1 MTTLVRRPH
10 GRAAGLL
17 GVGPW
22 QLFLRFATIA
32 AIAVT
37 GAFGAIATLGF
48 LAAVGIAQ
56 QPACAA
62 DFPQP
67 TGYVNDFGDVLNG
80 TERARLET
88 ILTAVDRELGVQIAV
103 VTQPNLGGEDYVDY
117 ANRLYS
123 AWGIGGKQSNRGLLI
138 LNALEE
144 RKIKIE
150 VGYGLEGVLPD
161 GRVGRI
167 LDADV
172 VPYLRAGRYGQAYLS
187 AVRATMR
194 PVLEDMNR
202 SPDEIDQIIANAG
215 GALPRRQPKQE
226 DVPIGL
232 IIFVIIMLISLSQR
246 GRRNRTYWI
255 GGPGGFGGFGG
266 FGGGGSLGGGGG
278 GFGGFGGGSS
288 GGGGAGRGY

>member
-1 MTTLVRRPH
+1 MTTLVRRPR
-10 GRAAGLL
+10 GRAAGVRRGGALFSLL
-17 GVGPW
+17 VVFS
-22 QLFLRFATIA
+22 L
-32 AIAVT
+32 
-37 GAFGAIATLGF
+37 GALILMGSRS
-48 LAAVGIAQ
+48 VE
-56 QPACAA
+56 AA

-67 TGYVNDFGDVLNG
+67 TGYVNDFGDVMSG
-80 TERARLET
+80 AERARLET

-117 ANRLYS
+117 ANRLFS

-194 PVLEDMNR
+194 PVLQDMNR
-202 SPDEIDQIIANAG
+202 DPNEIDQIIANAG
-215 GALPRRQPKQE
+215 GALPRRQPKQQ

-246 GRRNRTYWI
+246 GRRNRSYWI

-278 GFGGFGGGSS
+278 FGGFGGGSS